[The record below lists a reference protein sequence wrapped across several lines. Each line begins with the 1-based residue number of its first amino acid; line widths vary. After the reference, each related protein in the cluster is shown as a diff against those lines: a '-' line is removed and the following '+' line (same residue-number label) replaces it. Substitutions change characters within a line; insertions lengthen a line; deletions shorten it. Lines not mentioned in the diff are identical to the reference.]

1 MFVLHT
7 YNDNTTFLAMYHAS
21 TMAFLKVPFK
31 NHKLQYKV
39 KWQLTNL
46 FFIIIDYLIILTQRV
61 SSIFFKLSQLINF
74 YSDKKPIYEIL
85 CVIKQLADST
95 RVKQAK
101 FHKS

>member
-46 FFIIIDYLIILTQRV
+46 FLLLLIT
-61 SSIFFKLSQLINF
+61 
-74 YSDKKPIYEIL
+74 
-85 CVIKQLADST
+85 
-95 RVKQAK
+95 
-101 FHKS
+101 